1 MRYFYFI
8 CIFLLSS
15 QLCAYSLFEEA
26 VSGYSDDAG
35 DEQSFKLNGYMRGVF
50 YVGKVPDIEEAE
62 TKSGYGGAAL
72 KLRVY
77 KQDFGDGF
85 AEIRFRCGN
94 EFNEYVSEIDVREAY
109 VNTYA
114 GPFDFRIG
122 HQIVVWGRADGF
134 NPTDNITPKNMFV
147 RSPDEDDRRK
157 GNFLTRTFY
166 NLKPFRMEGIW
177 VPFYASSVL
186 PTGIMSFPAGMS
198 LAEPDYPDASLKN
211 SSFAVKLNLEMA
223 SMDGSVS
230 YFSGYNPFPGLD
242 ADTIEIVARAYKT
255 HIAGADFSTII
266 SSYGLRGEVAYRY
279 PYEDYEE
286 NIYISNPDIQ
296 YIIGFDTEFGDL
308 SIILQYIG
316 KYIFDYTE
324 LTEPQTPEQILTY
337 ELALKNRTF
346 HSQLNEI
353 SHAISFRPALNLMYE
368 TLTLEVLGLYH
379 FTTEE
384 FFIKPKISYD
394 IADAM
399 TVIVG
404 GELYTGPD
412 KTLFGTIDETLSSLF
427 MELKTSF

>member
-1 MRYFYFI
+1 
-8 CIFLLSS
+8 
-15 QLCAYSLFEEA
+15 
-26 VSGYSDDAG
+26 
-35 DEQSFKLNGYMRGVF
+35 
-50 YVGKVPDIEEAE
+50 
-62 TKSGYGGAAL
+62 
-72 KLRVY
+72 
-77 KQDFGDGF
+77 
-85 AEIRFRCGN
+85 
-94 EFNEYVSEIDVREAY
+94 
-109 VNTYA
+109 
-114 GPFDFRIG
+114 
-122 HQIVVWGRADGF
+122 
-134 NPTDNITPKNMFV
+134 
-147 RSPDEDDRRK
+147 
-157 GNFLTRTFY
+157 
-166 NLKPFRMEGIW
+166 
-177 VPFYASSVL
+177 
-186 PTGIMSFPAGMS
+186 
-198 LAEPDYPDASLKN
+198 
-211 SSFAVKLNLEMA
+211 
-223 SMDGSVS
+223 
-230 YFSGYNPFPGLD
+230 
-242 ADTIEIVARAYKT
+242 
-255 HIAGADFSTII
+255 DFSTII

-337 ELALKNRTF
+337 ELALKNRIF